1 MRDRNP
7 FAPPRPPPEAGIDPA
22 ALAPVVK
29 AHTPLGALLVMGGT
43 AMLGFGG
50 CAPVLDFGSHVD
62 GPGVGLEFLAPRG
75 FFLALPVLGVVAL
88 VFGVRRVGLA
98 LGALM
103 AVVGLFVA
111 IVGLVFVFGALMP
124 MSWERACDRGEG
136 RACWGPMRR
145 ARTREDRARWAAK
158 GCLAGDDYA
167 CREWLEIEPERS
179 PEACAAVEK
188 TCAGRA
194 DPAACLPRE
203 CRREAEAP

>member
-1 MRDRNP
+1 M
-7 FAPPRPPPEAGIDPA
+7 
-22 ALAPVVK
+22 
-29 AHTPLGALLVMGGT
+29 
-43 AMLGFGG
+43 
-50 CAPVLDFGSHVD
+50 
-62 GPGVGLEFLAPRG
+62 
-75 FFLALPVLGVVAL
+75 LGVVAL

-145 ARTREDRARWAAK
+145 ARTRVDRARWAAK

-167 CREWLEIEPERS
+167 CREWLEIEPEWVRRGLS
-179 PEACAAVEK
+179 DTQPILESRAVS
-188 TCAGRA
+188 A
-194 DPAACLPRE
+194 DTWSR
-203 CRREAEAP
+203 